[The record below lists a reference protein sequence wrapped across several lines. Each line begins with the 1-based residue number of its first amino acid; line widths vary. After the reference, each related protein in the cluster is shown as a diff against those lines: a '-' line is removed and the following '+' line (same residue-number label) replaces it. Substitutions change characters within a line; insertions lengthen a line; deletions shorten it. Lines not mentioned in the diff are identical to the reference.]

1 MVGLLA
7 VELFLCENG
16 DILVNEVAPRPHNS
30 GHHTIECN
38 HTSQFEQH
46 LRAITNQPLGD
57 TSIIIS
63 GVMVNLL
70 GEKGYNGPAIYN
82 GIEKVMNNK
91 GVNVHLYG
99 KAETK
104 PHRKMGHATIINESL
119 EEAKENA
126 RKVQK
131 TLRIIS

>member
-1 MVGLLA
+1 
-7 VELFLCENG
+7 
-16 DILVNEVAPRPHNS
+16 
-30 GHHTIECN
+30 
-38 HTSQFEQH
+38 
-46 LRAITNQPLGD
+46 
-57 TSIIIS
+57 
-63 GVMVNLL
+63 
-70 GEKGYNGPAIYN
+70 
-82 GIEKVMNNK
+82 MNNK